1 VSRAESSWRRAM
13 RTLLFTGPGGAG
25 TSTLAASAAVHAA
38 RAGRRTV
45 LLCRQGAPVRGL
57 DAEPGLTVTTVD
69 PQAALENLWTGTADA
84 VAAVLPQ
91 LTVPPATSVVPLPG
105 AADLGLFAHLAWAE
119 ADLVVVDAGPV
130 EAATALVG
138 LSATLRWWLD
148 QLMPPG
154 MRALGAVRTAAVAA
168 GAARRG
174 PVDAALSAVPAV
186 EALLARDRL
195 ADPVGTGV
203 VLVAA
208 PRTSAEPALR
218 SVATVLGLHGLR
230 AGAVL
235 SRVLPLGGDDE
246 WTRRRAAEQDAI
258 LTALAEVAPVRRVP
272 ELAVAPED
280 ADELAGLLDGPLP
293 EVTGF
298 PVPGPER
305 HEGAWQLTVPLPFA
319 EQGAVQLTRWV
330 DDLVLTVGG
339 ARRSLR
345 LDPLLR
351 RCEVT
356 GGRLAD
362 PGTAAARLVV
372 GFRPDPRLW
381 PADLLSAEGRT
392 P

>member
-1 VSRAESSWRRAM
+1 MSPAGRAM
-13 RTLLFTGPGGAG
+13 RTLLLTGPGGAG
-25 TSTLAASAAVHAA
+25 TSTLATAAALRAA

-45 LLCRQGAPVRGL
+45 LLAREVPTIGGL
-57 DAEPGLTVTTVD
+57 DGVPGLTVTTVD
-69 PQAALENLWTGTADA
+69 PQAALESVWARTADA
-84 VAAVLPQ
+84 VADVLPM
-91 LTVPPATSVVPLPG
+91 LSLPPATSVVPLPG
-105 AADLGLFAHLAWAE
+105 TADLALVAELARAE
-119 ADLVVVDAGPV
+119 ADLVVVDAGPLDSAV
-130 EAATALVG
+130 ALVG
-138 LSATLRWWLD
+138 LPSSLRWWLD

-154 MRALGAVRTAAVAA
+154 MRALAAVRTAAVAS

-186 EALLARDRL
+186 EALLARNRL
-195 ADPVGTGV
+195 ADPADTAVL
-203 VLVAA
+203 LVAP
-208 PRTSAEPALR
+208 PRASSGPALR
-218 SVATVLGLHGLR
+218 SVATALGLHGLR

-246 WTRRRAAEQDAI
+246 WTSRRAAEQDSA
-258 LTALAEVAPVRRVP
+258 LTDLAGVAPVVRVP
-272 ELAVAPED
+272 ELAVAPD
-280 ADELAGLLDGPLP
+280 DLDELAGLLAGVPP
-293 EVTGF
+293 EGTGF

-305 HEGAWQLTVPLPFA
+305 HDGAWQLSLPLPFA
-319 EQGAVQLTRWV
+319 ERGSVNLTRWV
-330 DDLVLTVGG
+330 DDLVLTVGS

-392 P
+392 S

>member
-57 DAEPGLTVTTVD
+57 DAEPGLAVTTVD

-258 LTALAEVAPVRRVP
+258 LTALAEVAQVRRVP

-381 PADLLSAEGRT
+381 PPDLLSAEGRT

>member
-1 VSRAESSWRRAM
+1 M
-13 RTLLFTGPGGAG
+13 
-25 TSTLAASAAVHAA
+25 
-38 RAGRRTV
+38 
-45 LLCRQGAPVRGL
+45 
-57 DAEPGLTVTTVD
+57 
-69 PQAALENLWTGTADA
+69 DA
-84 VAAVLPQ
+84 VGAVLPQ
-91 LTVPPATSVVPLPG
+91 LTLPPPSSVVPLPG
-105 AADLGLFAHLAWAE
+105 TADLGLFAELGRAE

-130 EAATALVG
+130 ESAVALVG
-138 LSATLRWWLD
+138 LPATLRWWLD

-168 GAARRG
+168 GAVRRG

-195 ADPVGTGV
+195 ADPAGTSI
-203 VLVAA
+203 VLVAP
-208 PRTSAEPALR
+208 PRASSGVALR
-218 SVATVLGLHGLR
+218 SMATILGLYGLR

-235 SRVLPLGGDDE
+235 SRVLPLDGDDE
-246 WTRRRAAEQDAI
+246 WTRRRAAEQDAV
-258 LTALAEVAPVRRVP
+258 LTLLAEVAPVRRIP
-272 ELAVAPED
+272 ELAVAPAD
-280 ADELAGLLDGPLP
+280 ADELTGLLDHPLP

-305 HEGAWQLTVPLPFA
+305 HEGTWQLVLPLPFA
-319 EQGAVQLTRWV
+319 ERGSVQLTRWV

-339 ARRSLR
+339 VRRSLR

-356 GGRLAD
+356 GGRLVD
-362 PGTAAARLVV
+362 PGTATARLVV
-372 GFRPDPRLW
+372 GFRPDPQLW